1 MQLDGNFYKKEVTEL
16 KPEISQRRKN
26 IETYLITRYNMN
38 LSFAQQIT
46 SILEKTSL
54 DDKDLRSGMNDSV
67 IELAIK
73 QMTEKRTSSLN
84 DAQHI
89 RKQETAENVISSNS
103 SNQTEDQDSAKKQE
117 FEEMR
122 RKYIEDM
129 EKYQAEKK
137 SLAETVTALEQKAQT
152 VRDDAA
158 NADEFIRRL
167 KAYLEVPELTR
178 EMCLELIEFIT
189 VDECPGKYSKAP
201 REIHI
206 YYKLI
211 DKKSSAEQIAAW
223 GASENEKV

>member
-1 MQLDGNFYKKEVTEL
+1 MRLDGNFYKKEGTEL

-54 DDKDLRSGMNDSV
+54 DDKNLRSGMNDSV

-129 EKYQAEKK
+129 EKYQAESEELRAKIT
-137 SLAETVTALEQKAQT
+137 S
-152 VRDDAA
+152 
-158 NADEFIRRL
+158 RRG
-167 KAYLEVPELTR
+167 R
-178 EMCLELIEFIT
+178 
-189 VDECPGKYSKAP
+189 
-201 REIHI
+201 R
-206 YYKLI
+206 
-211 DKKSSAEQIAAW
+211 
-223 GASENEKV
+223 

>member
-1 MQLDGNFYKKEVTEL
+1 MRLDGKFYKKEVTEL

-26 IETYLITRYNMN
+26 IETYLITRYNMD

-54 DDKDLRSGMNDSV
+54 DDKNLRSGMNDSV

-103 SNQTEDQDSAKKQE
+103 SNQTEDQDSAKIQE

-122 RKYIEDM
+122 RKNIEAM
-129 EKYQAEKK
+129 EKYQAESEELRAKIT
-137 SLAETVTALEQKAQT
+137 S
-152 VRDDAA
+152 
-158 NADEFIRRL
+158 RRG
-167 KAYLEVPELTR
+167 R
-178 EMCLELIEFIT
+178 
-189 VDECPGKYSKAP
+189 
-201 REIHI
+201 R
-206 YYKLI
+206 
-211 DKKSSAEQIAAW
+211 
-223 GASENEKV
+223 

>member
-26 IETYLITRYNMN
+26 IETYLITRYNMD

-54 DDKDLRSGMNDSV
+54 DDKNLRSGMNDSV

-103 SNQTEDQDSAKKQE
+103 SNQTEDQDSAKIQE

-122 RKYIEDM
+122 RKNIEDM
-129 EKYQAEKK
+129 EKYQAESEELRAKIT
-137 SLAETVTALEQKAQT
+137 S
-152 VRDDAA
+152 
-158 NADEFIRRL
+158 RRGR
-167 KAYLEVPELTR
+167 K
-178 EMCLELIEFIT
+178 
-189 VDECPGKYSKAP
+189 
-201 REIHI
+201 
-206 YYKLI
+206 
-211 DKKSSAEQIAAW
+211 
-223 GASENEKV
+223 

>member
-1 MQLDGNFYKKEVTEL
+1 MRLDGKFYKKEVTEL

-26 IETYLITRYNMN
+26 IETYLITRYNMD

-54 DDKDLRSGMNDSV
+54 DDKNLRSGMNDSV

-103 SNQTEDQDSAKKQE
+103 SNQTEDQDSAKIQE

-122 RKYIEDM
+122 RKNIEAM
-129 EKYQAEKK
+129 EKYQAEGEELRAKI
-137 SLAETVTALEQKAQT
+137 T
-152 VRDDAA
+152 
-158 NADEFIRRL
+158 NRRG
-167 KAYLEVPELTR
+167 R
-178 EMCLELIEFIT
+178 
-189 VDECPGKYSKAP
+189 
-201 REIHI
+201 R
-206 YYKLI
+206 
-211 DKKSSAEQIAAW
+211 
-223 GASENEKV
+223 

>member
-54 DDKDLRSGMNDSV
+54 DDKNLRSGMNDSV

-129 EKYQAEKK
+129 EKYQAESEELRAKIT
-137 SLAETVTALEQKAQT
+137 S
-152 VRDDAA
+152 
-158 NADEFIRRL
+158 RRGR
-167 KAYLEVPELTR
+167 K
-178 EMCLELIEFIT
+178 
-189 VDECPGKYSKAP
+189 
-201 REIHI
+201 
-206 YYKLI
+206 
-211 DKKSSAEQIAAW
+211 
-223 GASENEKV
+223 

>member
-54 DDKDLRSGMNDSV
+54 DDKNLRSGMNDSV

-103 SNQTEDQDSAKKQE
+103 SNQTEDQDSAKIQE

-122 RKYIEDM
+122 RKNIEAM
-129 EKYQAEKK
+129 EKYQAESEELRAKIT
-137 SLAETVTALEQKAQT
+137 S
-152 VRDDAA
+152 
-158 NADEFIRRL
+158 RRGR
-167 KAYLEVPELTR
+167 K
-178 EMCLELIEFIT
+178 
-189 VDECPGKYSKAP
+189 
-201 REIHI
+201 
-206 YYKLI
+206 
-211 DKKSSAEQIAAW
+211 
-223 GASENEKV
+223 

>member
-1 MQLDGNFYKKEVTEL
+1 MRLDGNFYKKEGTEL

-54 DDKDLRSGMNDSV
+54 DDKNLRSGMNDSV

-103 SNQTEDQDSAKKQE
+103 SNQTEDQDSAKIQE

-122 RKYIEDM
+122 RKNIEAM
-129 EKYQAEKK
+129 EKYQAESEELRAKIT
-137 SLAETVTALEQKAQT
+137 S
-152 VRDDAA
+152 
-158 NADEFIRRL
+158 RRG
-167 KAYLEVPELTR
+167 R
-178 EMCLELIEFIT
+178 
-189 VDECPGKYSKAP
+189 
-201 REIHI
+201 R
-206 YYKLI
+206 
-211 DKKSSAEQIAAW
+211 
-223 GASENEKV
+223 

>member
-26 IETYLITRYNMN
+26 IETYLITRYNMD

-54 DDKDLRSGMNDSV
+54 DDKNLRSGMNDSV

-129 EKYQAEKK
+129 EKYQAESEELRAKIT
-137 SLAETVTALEQKAQT
+137 S
-152 VRDDAA
+152 
-158 NADEFIRRL
+158 RRGR
-167 KAYLEVPELTR
+167 K
-178 EMCLELIEFIT
+178 
-189 VDECPGKYSKAP
+189 
-201 REIHI
+201 
-206 YYKLI
+206 
-211 DKKSSAEQIAAW
+211 
-223 GASENEKV
+223 

>member
-1 MQLDGNFYKKEVTEL
+1 MRLDGNFYKKEGTEL

-103 SNQTEDQDSAKKQE
+103 SNQTEDQDSAKIQE

-122 RKYIEDM
+122 RKNIEAM
-129 EKYQAEKK
+129 EKYQAEGEELRAKIT
-137 SLAETVTALEQKAQT
+137 S
-152 VRDDAA
+152 
-158 NADEFIRRL
+158 RRG
-167 KAYLEVPELTR
+167 R
-178 EMCLELIEFIT
+178 
-189 VDECPGKYSKAP
+189 
-201 REIHI
+201 R
-206 YYKLI
+206 
-211 DKKSSAEQIAAW
+211 
-223 GASENEKV
+223 

>member
-1 MQLDGNFYKKEVTEL
+1 MRLDGKFYKKEVTEL

-129 EKYQAEKK
+129 EKYQAESEELRAKIT
-137 SLAETVTALEQKAQT
+137 S
-152 VRDDAA
+152 
-158 NADEFIRRL
+158 RRG
-167 KAYLEVPELTR
+167 R
-178 EMCLELIEFIT
+178 
-189 VDECPGKYSKAP
+189 
-201 REIHI
+201 R
-206 YYKLI
+206 
-211 DKKSSAEQIAAW
+211 
-223 GASENEKV
+223 

>member
-1 MQLDGNFYKKEVTEL
+1 MRLDGKFYKKEVTEL

-129 EKYQAEKK
+129 EK
-137 SLAETVTALEQKAQT
+137 
-152 VRDDAA
+152 
-158 NADEFIRRL
+158 
-167 KAYLEVPELTR
+167 
-178 EMCLELIEFIT
+178 
-189 VDECPGKYSKAP
+189 
-201 REIHI
+201 
-206 YYKLI
+206 
-211 DKKSSAEQIAAW
+211 
-223 GASENEKV
+223 

>member
-54 DDKDLRSGMNDSV
+54 DDKNLRSGMNDSV

-89 RKQETAENVISSNS
+89 RKQETAENVISSNL

-129 EKYQAEKK
+129 EKYQAESEELRAKIT
-137 SLAETVTALEQKAQT
+137 S
-152 VRDDAA
+152 
-158 NADEFIRRL
+158 RRGR
-167 KAYLEVPELTR
+167 K
-178 EMCLELIEFIT
+178 
-189 VDECPGKYSKAP
+189 
-201 REIHI
+201 
-206 YYKLI
+206 
-211 DKKSSAEQIAAW
+211 
-223 GASENEKV
+223 

>member
-1 MQLDGNFYKKEVTEL
+1 MRLDGKFYKKEVTEL

-129 EKYQAEKK
+129 EKYQAESEELRAKITSRRGRRELFFLKK
-137 SLAETVTALEQKAQT
+137 TRT
-152 VRDDAA
+152 
-158 NADEFIRRL
+158 IR
-167 KAYLEVPELTR
+167 Y
-178 EMCLELIEFIT
+178 
-189 VDECPGKYSKAP
+189 
-201 REIHI
+201 
-206 YYKLI
+206 
-211 DKKSSAEQIAAW
+211 
-223 GASENEKV
+223 

>member
-1 MQLDGNFYKKEVTEL
+1 MRLDGNFYKKEGTEL
-16 KPEISQRRKN
+16 KSEISQRRKN

-54 DDKDLRSGMNDSV
+54 DDKNLRSGMNDSV

-103 SNQTEDQDSAKKQE
+103 SNQTEDQDSAKIQE

-122 RKYIEDM
+122 RKNIEDM
-129 EKYQAEKK
+129 EKYQAESEELRAKIT
-137 SLAETVTALEQKAQT
+137 S
-152 VRDDAA
+152 
-158 NADEFIRRL
+158 RRG
-167 KAYLEVPELTR
+167 R
-178 EMCLELIEFIT
+178 
-189 VDECPGKYSKAP
+189 
-201 REIHI
+201 R
-206 YYKLI
+206 
-211 DKKSSAEQIAAW
+211 
-223 GASENEKV
+223 

>member
-1 MQLDGNFYKKEVTEL
+1 MRLDGKFYKKEVTEL

-73 QMTEKRTSSLN
+73 QMTEKRTSSLS

-129 EKYQAEKK
+129 EKYQAESEELRAKIT
-137 SLAETVTALEQKAQT
+137 S
-152 VRDDAA
+152 
-158 NADEFIRRL
+158 RRG
-167 KAYLEVPELTR
+167 R
-178 EMCLELIEFIT
+178 
-189 VDECPGKYSKAP
+189 
-201 REIHI
+201 R
-206 YYKLI
+206 
-211 DKKSSAEQIAAW
+211 
-223 GASENEKV
+223 

>member
-1 MQLDGNFYKKEVTEL
+1 MRLDGNFYKKEGTEL

-129 EKYQAEKK
+129 EKYQAESEELRAKIT
-137 SLAETVTALEQKAQT
+137 S
-152 VRDDAA
+152 RGG
-158 NADEFIRRL
+158 RR
-167 KAYLEVPELTR
+167 
-178 EMCLELIEFIT
+178 
-189 VDECPGKYSKAP
+189 
-201 REIHI
+201 
-206 YYKLI
+206 
-211 DKKSSAEQIAAW
+211 
-223 GASENEKV
+223 

>member
-26 IETYLITRYNMN
+26 IKTYLITRYNMN

-54 DDKDLRSGMNDSV
+54 DDKNLRSGMNDSV

-89 RKQETAENVISSNS
+89 RKQETAENVISSNL

-129 EKYQAEKK
+129 EKYQAESEELRAKIT
-137 SLAETVTALEQKAQT
+137 S
-152 VRDDAA
+152 
-158 NADEFIRRL
+158 RRGR
-167 KAYLEVPELTR
+167 K
-178 EMCLELIEFIT
+178 
-189 VDECPGKYSKAP
+189 
-201 REIHI
+201 
-206 YYKLI
+206 
-211 DKKSSAEQIAAW
+211 
-223 GASENEKV
+223 

>member
-1 MQLDGNFYKKEVTEL
+1 MRLDGKFYKKEVTEL

-54 DDKDLRSGMNDSV
+54 DDKNLRSGMNDSV

-89 RKQETAENVISSNS
+89 RKQETAENVISSNL

-129 EKYQAEKK
+129 EKYQAESEELRAKIT
-137 SLAETVTALEQKAQT
+137 S
-152 VRDDAA
+152 
-158 NADEFIRRL
+158 RRGR
-167 KAYLEVPELTR
+167 K
-178 EMCLELIEFIT
+178 
-189 VDECPGKYSKAP
+189 
-201 REIHI
+201 
-206 YYKLI
+206 
-211 DKKSSAEQIAAW
+211 
-223 GASENEKV
+223 

>member
-1 MQLDGNFYKKEVTEL
+1 MRLDGKFYKKEVTEL

-89 RKQETAENVISSNS
+89 RKQETAENVISSDS

-129 EKYQAEKK
+129 EKYQAESEELRAKIT
-137 SLAETVTALEQKAQT
+137 S
-152 VRDDAA
+152 
-158 NADEFIRRL
+158 RRG
-167 KAYLEVPELTR
+167 R
-178 EMCLELIEFIT
+178 
-189 VDECPGKYSKAP
+189 
-201 REIHI
+201 R
-206 YYKLI
+206 
-211 DKKSSAEQIAAW
+211 
-223 GASENEKV
+223 

>member
-1 MQLDGNFYKKEVTEL
+1 MRLDGNFYKKEGTEL

-89 RKQETAENVISSNS
+89 RKQETSENVISSNS

-129 EKYQAEKK
+129 EKYQAESEELRAKIT
-137 SLAETVTALEQKAQT
+137 S
-152 VRDDAA
+152 
-158 NADEFIRRL
+158 RRG
-167 KAYLEVPELTR
+167 R
-178 EMCLELIEFIT
+178 
-189 VDECPGKYSKAP
+189 
-201 REIHI
+201 R
-206 YYKLI
+206 
-211 DKKSSAEQIAAW
+211 
-223 GASENEKV
+223 

>member
-54 DDKDLRSGMNDSV
+54 DDKNLRSGMNESV

-84 DAQHI
+84 DAQNI
-89 RKQETAENVISSNS
+89 RKQETAENVISSNL

-129 EKYQAEKK
+129 EKYQAESEELRAKIT
-137 SLAETVTALEQKAQT
+137 S
-152 VRDDAA
+152 
-158 NADEFIRRL
+158 RRGR
-167 KAYLEVPELTR
+167 K
-178 EMCLELIEFIT
+178 
-189 VDECPGKYSKAP
+189 
-201 REIHI
+201 
-206 YYKLI
+206 
-211 DKKSSAEQIAAW
+211 
-223 GASENEKV
+223 

>member
-1 MQLDGNFYKKEVTEL
+1 MRLDGNFYKKEVTEL

-26 IETYLITRYNMN
+26 IETYLITRYNMD

-54 DDKDLRSGMNDSV
+54 DDKNLRSGMNDSV

-103 SNQTEDQDSAKKQE
+103 SNQTEDQDSAKIQE

-122 RKYIEDM
+122 RKNIEDM
-129 EKYQAEKK
+129 EKYQAEGEELRAKIT
-137 SLAETVTALEQKAQT
+137 S
-152 VRDDAA
+152 
-158 NADEFIRRL
+158 RRGR
-167 KAYLEVPELTR
+167 K
-178 EMCLELIEFIT
+178 
-189 VDECPGKYSKAP
+189 
-201 REIHI
+201 
-206 YYKLI
+206 
-211 DKKSSAEQIAAW
+211 
-223 GASENEKV
+223 

>member
-54 DDKDLRSGMNDSV
+54 DDKNLRSGMNDSV

-89 RKQETAENVISSNS
+89 RKQETAENVISSNL

-122 RKYIEDM
+122 RKNIEDM
-129 EKYQAEKK
+129 EKYQAESEELRAKIT
-137 SLAETVTALEQKAQT
+137 S
-152 VRDDAA
+152 
-158 NADEFIRRL
+158 RRGR
-167 KAYLEVPELTR
+167 K
-178 EMCLELIEFIT
+178 
-189 VDECPGKYSKAP
+189 
-201 REIHI
+201 
-206 YYKLI
+206 
-211 DKKSSAEQIAAW
+211 
-223 GASENEKV
+223 

>member
-1 MQLDGNFYKKEVTEL
+1 MRLDGNFYKKEGTEL

-46 SILEKTSL
+46 SILEKTIL
-54 DDKDLRSGMNDSV
+54 DDKNLRSGMNDSV

-129 EKYQAEKK
+129 EKYQAESEELRAKIT
-137 SLAETVTALEQKAQT
+137 S
-152 VRDDAA
+152 
-158 NADEFIRRL
+158 RRGR
-167 KAYLEVPELTR
+167 K
-178 EMCLELIEFIT
+178 
-189 VDECPGKYSKAP
+189 
-201 REIHI
+201 
-206 YYKLI
+206 
-211 DKKSSAEQIAAW
+211 
-223 GASENEKV
+223 

>member
-54 DDKDLRSGMNDSV
+54 DDKNLRSGMNDSV

-103 SNQTEDQDSAKKQE
+103 SNQTEDQDSAKIQE

-122 RKYIEDM
+122 RKNIEDM
-129 EKYQAEKK
+129 KKHQAESEELRAKIT
-137 SLAETVTALEQKAQT
+137 S
-152 VRDDAA
+152 
-158 NADEFIRRL
+158 RRGR
-167 KAYLEVPELTR
+167 K
-178 EMCLELIEFIT
+178 
-189 VDECPGKYSKAP
+189 
-201 REIHI
+201 
-206 YYKLI
+206 
-211 DKKSSAEQIAAW
+211 
-223 GASENEKV
+223 

>member
-1 MQLDGNFYKKEVTEL
+1 MQLDGNFYKKEVTKL

-54 DDKDLRSGMNDSV
+54 DDKNLRSGMNDSV

-89 RKQETAENVISSNS
+89 RKQETAENVISSNL

-129 EKYQAEKK
+129 EKYQAESEELRAKIT
-137 SLAETVTALEQKAQT
+137 S
-152 VRDDAA
+152 
-158 NADEFIRRL
+158 RRGR
-167 KAYLEVPELTR
+167 K
-178 EMCLELIEFIT
+178 
-189 VDECPGKYSKAP
+189 
-201 REIHI
+201 
-206 YYKLI
+206 
-211 DKKSSAEQIAAW
+211 
-223 GASENEKV
+223 

>member
-1 MQLDGNFYKKEVTEL
+1 MRLDGKFYKKEVTEL

-26 IETYLITRYNMN
+26 IETYLITRYNMD

-54 DDKDLRSGMNDSV
+54 DDKNLRSGMNDSV

-103 SNQTEDQDSAKKQE
+103 SNQTEDQDSAKIQE

-122 RKYIEDM
+122 RKNIEAM
-129 EKYQAEKK
+129 EKYQAESEELRAKIT
-137 SLAETVTALEQKAQT
+137 S
-152 VRDDAA
+152 
-158 NADEFIRRL
+158 RRGR
-167 KAYLEVPELTR
+167 K
-178 EMCLELIEFIT
+178 
-189 VDECPGKYSKAP
+189 
-201 REIHI
+201 
-206 YYKLI
+206 
-211 DKKSSAEQIAAW
+211 
-223 GASENEKV
+223 

>member
-1 MQLDGNFYKKEVTEL
+1 MQLDGNFYKKEVNEL

-54 DDKDLRSGMNDSV
+54 DDKNLRSGMNDSV

-129 EKYQAEKK
+129 EKYQAESEELRAKIT
-137 SLAETVTALEQKAQT
+137 S
-152 VRDDAA
+152 
-158 NADEFIRRL
+158 RRGR
-167 KAYLEVPELTR
+167 K
-178 EMCLELIEFIT
+178 
-189 VDECPGKYSKAP
+189 
-201 REIHI
+201 
-206 YYKLI
+206 
-211 DKKSSAEQIAAW
+211 
-223 GASENEKV
+223 

>member
-129 EKYQAEKK
+129 EKYQAESEELRAKIT
-137 SLAETVTALEQKAQT
+137 S
-152 VRDDAA
+152 
-158 NADEFIRRL
+158 RRG
-167 KAYLEVPELTR
+167 R
-178 EMCLELIEFIT
+178 
-189 VDECPGKYSKAP
+189 
-201 REIHI
+201 R
-206 YYKLI
+206 
-211 DKKSSAEQIAAW
+211 
-223 GASENEKV
+223 

>member
-1 MQLDGNFYKKEVTEL
+1 MRLDGNFYKKEGTEL
-16 KPEISQRRKN
+16 NPEISQRRKN

-54 DDKDLRSGMNDSV
+54 DDKNLRSGMNDSV

-129 EKYQAEKK
+129 EKYQAESEELRAKIT
-137 SLAETVTALEQKAQT
+137 S
-152 VRDDAA
+152 
-158 NADEFIRRL
+158 RRG
-167 KAYLEVPELTR
+167 R
-178 EMCLELIEFIT
+178 
-189 VDECPGKYSKAP
+189 
-201 REIHI
+201 R
-206 YYKLI
+206 
-211 DKKSSAEQIAAW
+211 
-223 GASENEKV
+223 

>member
-1 MQLDGNFYKKEVTEL
+1 MRLDGKFYKKEGTEL

-54 DDKDLRSGMNDSV
+54 DDKNLRSGMNDSV

-103 SNQTEDQDSAKKQE
+103 SNQTEDQDSAKIQE

-122 RKYIEDM
+122 RKNIEAM
-129 EKYQAEKK
+129 EKYQAEGEELRAKIT
-137 SLAETVTALEQKAQT
+137 S
-152 VRDDAA
+152 
-158 NADEFIRRL
+158 RRG
-167 KAYLEVPELTR
+167 R
-178 EMCLELIEFIT
+178 
-189 VDECPGKYSKAP
+189 
-201 REIHI
+201 R
-206 YYKLI
+206 
-211 DKKSSAEQIAAW
+211 
-223 GASENEKV
+223 

>member
-1 MQLDGNFYKKEVTEL
+1 MRLDGNFYKKEGTEL
-16 KPEISQRRKN
+16 KSEISQRRKN

-54 DDKDLRSGMNDSV
+54 DDKNLRSGMNDSV

-129 EKYQAEKK
+129 KKYQAE
-137 SLAETVTALEQKAQT
+137 SE
-152 VRDDAA
+152 
-158 NADEFIRRL
+158 
-167 KAYLEVPELTR
+167 ELR
-178 EMCLELIEFIT
+178 SKIT
-189 VDECPGKYSKAP
+189 SHRGRK
-201 REIHI
+201 
-206 YYKLI
+206 
-211 DKKSSAEQIAAW
+211 
-223 GASENEKV
+223 

>member
-54 DDKDLRSGMNDSV
+54 DDKNLRSGMNDSV

-89 RKQETAENVISSNS
+89 RKQETAENVISSNL
-103 SNQTEDQDSAKKQE
+103 SNQTEDQDSAKKQK

-129 EKYQAEKK
+129 EKYQAESEELRAKIT
-137 SLAETVTALEQKAQT
+137 S
-152 VRDDAA
+152 
-158 NADEFIRRL
+158 RRGR
-167 KAYLEVPELTR
+167 K
-178 EMCLELIEFIT
+178 
-189 VDECPGKYSKAP
+189 
-201 REIHI
+201 
-206 YYKLI
+206 
-211 DKKSSAEQIAAW
+211 
-223 GASENEKV
+223 

>member
-54 DDKDLRSGMNDSV
+54 DDKNLRSGMNDSV

-89 RKQETAENVISSNS
+89 RKQETAENVISSNL

-129 EKYQAEKK
+129 EKYQAESEELRAKIT
-137 SLAETVTALEQKAQT
+137 S
-152 VRDDAA
+152 
-158 NADEFIRRL
+158 RRCR
-167 KAYLEVPELTR
+167 K
-178 EMCLELIEFIT
+178 
-189 VDECPGKYSKAP
+189 
-201 REIHI
+201 
-206 YYKLI
+206 
-211 DKKSSAEQIAAW
+211 
-223 GASENEKV
+223 